1 MSPPSGRSLSLTKTW
16 EWNLRWCVLD
26 HMFDDQFR
34 LRAEFLDDPGRLQQ
48 RESCRGGVGG

>member
-1 MSPPSGRSLSLTKTW
+1 MSPPSGRSLSLTKTL